1 MRFRARLTILF
12 GCAAVLY
19 AFLLLAACGVV
30 SLDSWH
36 SASPWFRFQTDAFL
50 RGNLALSH
58 NPLDLTHDLCWS
70 ERGVHQVWGLGIPL
84 WQLPFAALGK
94 LFGLSPFPD
103 RVALG
108 LFIALVA
115 YVVLMTWFGP
125 LLNRDADSSAAPP
138 PPLNDRCAWFRASGV
153 VLLSLFFPPLINLM
167 RYRMLVYE
175 EVMVYVYFWSIL
187 LLCGVMELARKPRW
201 RRFWLLCILAGL
213 GGFIRPT
220 LEFCG
225 FATILVAAFVMA
237 SHEQGSSESPPKQ
250 FGVLKSIFSPP
261 LLSGL
266 LLFLA
271 GGTLLFATNYLRF
284 GSGLEF
290 GHRLNLQGGSLL
302 PSVYFTRFGYPY
314 ALVPLTQSFRELVGA
329 LFQEKHFSDLYWY
342 APNIFPG
349 QDSTI
354 RWREFSF
361 TTYDISYALLIGL
374 SWIAGAW
381 AFARWVRSATPRAQP
396 TLPLLIIL
404 WSALVS
410 LPLIVFYMKVPV
422 LASRYMIDFGP
433 AFVAALAGLW
443 YWIID
448 EARQRTR
455 NPQQVAGLL
464 LIALVLWQGSEI
476 ALAQRANPSP
486 APLIK
491 DSMSDQPFASVDS
504 ARYVPQEYR
513 VGGSLSSATGQ
524 SIQYN
529 GAGWDSTTGSTRLCA
544 GFFVDSPEFLEL
556 ELTAY
561 PGSDTAEAPL
571 TAIRARIGLEDLKQT
586 SITRSNNGW
595 TVRFAGPTQR
605 RYQQGLQPVF
615 LAMIPTRDL
624 AQYINLPSPWIL
636 KRLTWRTE

>member
-30 SLDSWH
+30 SLESWH

-237 SHEQGSSESPPKQ
+237 SHEQGCSESSPKQ
-250 FGVLKSIFSPP
+250 FGVLKSIFSP
-261 LLSGL
+261 
-266 LLFLA
+266 
-271 GGTLLFATNYLRF
+271 TLLFRIATL
-284 GSGLEF
+284 SGRRKF
-290 GHRLNLQGGSLL
+290 
-302 PSVYFTRFGYPY
+302 
-314 ALVPLTQSFRELVGA
+314 AFR
-329 LFQEKHFSDLYWY
+329 S
-342 APNIFPG
+342 
-349 QDSTI
+349 
-354 RWREFSF
+354 R
-361 TTYDISYALLIGL
+361 TTC
-374 SWIAGAW
+374 
-381 AFARWVRSATPRAQP
+381 
-396 TLPLLIIL
+396 
-404 WSALVS
+404 
-410 LPLIVFYMKVPV
+410 V
-422 LASRYMIDFGP
+422 L
-433 AFVAALAGLW
+433 VAA
-443 YWIID
+443 
-448 EARQRTR
+448 
-455 NPQQVAGLL
+455 
-464 LIALVLWQGSEI
+464 GS
-476 ALAQRANPSP
+476 
-486 APLIK
+486 
-491 DSMSDQPFASVDS
+491 SV
-504 ARYVPQEYR
+504 
-513 VGGSLSSATGQ
+513 
-524 SIQYN
+524 I
-529 GAGWDSTTGSTRLCA
+529 GSTFRVEASCHRSISR
-544 GFFVDSPEFLEL
+544 V
-556 ELTAY
+556 
-561 PGSDTAEAPL
+561 SD
-571 TAIRARIGLEDLKQT
+571 
-586 SITRSNNGW
+586 
-595 TVRFAGPTQR
+595 
-605 RYQQGLQPVF
+605 
-615 LAMIPTRDL
+615 IPML
-624 AQYINLPSPWIL
+624 
-636 KRLTWRTE
+636 